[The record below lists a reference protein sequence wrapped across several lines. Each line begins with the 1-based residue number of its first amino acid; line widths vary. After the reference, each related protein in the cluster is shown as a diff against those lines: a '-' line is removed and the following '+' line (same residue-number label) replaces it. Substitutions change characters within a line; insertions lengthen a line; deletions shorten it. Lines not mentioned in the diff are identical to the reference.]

1 MYICQHRTSFPKEQ
15 SAKAQVEEV
24 FHIDLC
30 DKINQ
35 LSSGELYYFFFLLKD
50 DYSRY
55 CYLYFLKEKTE
66 ILNYFNQ
73 FYADV
78 KMDILESKIIYS

>member
-35 LSSGELYYFFFLLKD
+35 LSSGELYYFFFFIEGRLL
-50 DYSRY
+50 
-55 CYLYFLKEKTE
+55 E
-66 ILNYFNQ
+66 ILLCLF
-73 FYADV
+73 
-78 KMDILESKIIYS
+78 LERKNRNS

>member
-35 LSSGELYYFFFLLKD
+35 LSSGELYYFFF
-50 DYSRY
+50 Y
-55 CYLYFLKEKTE
+55 
-66 ILNYFNQ
+66 
-73 FYADV
+73 
-78 KMDILESKIIYS
+78 

>member
-1 MYICQHRTSFPKEQ
+1 MVIRTDIFSEGCIYINNVYMYICQHRTSFPKEQ

-35 LSSGELYYFFFLLKD
+35 LSSGELYYFFF
-50 DYSRY
+50 
-55 CYLYFLKEKTE
+55 
-66 ILNYFNQ
+66 
-73 FYADV
+73 FY
-78 KMDILESKIIYS
+78 